1 MNKKTLLFGIVAVSL
16 LVWLSFSY
24 SVETPVEPIEHM
36 EADFEFVSNPEK
48 VVSEYEAGSDMQKRL
63 DAAIKKNPEWARLV
77 RNKKMAVGLVDLS
90 DENIAKYAYVNGQHM
105 MYAAS
110 LPKIAVLLAAA
121 DAIDCGE
128 MQFKGEVKKDM
139 QLMIAK
145 SNNAATTRM
154 IDRLGFKKIKS
165 VLTSAENKFYDYAKG
180 GGLWVGK
187 RYAAAGKRMPD
198 PMKGLSHAATV
209 EQVCRFYHRLYNDDL
224 VSERGSE
231 IMKSCLV
238 DPQLHHKFVNS
249 LDKIAPNAKV
259 YRKSGTWRNYHAD
272 SALVVGEGDRKY
284 ILVALIEGNNG
295 SQICKDLVYTAEK
308 VLGLGKVKVA
318 YP

>member
-1 MNKKTLLFGIVAVSL
+1 ML
-16 LVWLSFSY
+16 
-24 SVETPVEPIEHM
+24 
-36 EADFEFVSNPEK
+36 
-48 VVSEYEAGSDMQKRL
+48 RL
-63 DAAIKKNPEWARLV
+63 KNNPEWAQLV

-90 DENIAKYAYVNGQHM
+90 DDNIAKYAYVNGQHM

-121 DAIDCGE
+121 DAIDNGE
-128 MQFKGEVKKDM
+128 MHFNGEVKKDM

-154 IDRLGFKKIKS
+154 IDRLGFAKIKS
-165 VLTSAENKFYDYAKG
+165 VLTSAENKFYDKTKG

-209 EQVCRFYHRLYNDDL
+209 EQVCRFYHRLYNNDL
-224 VSERGSE
+224 VSESGSE
-231 IMKSCLV
+231 IMKKCLV

-249 LDKIAPNAKV
+249 LDKIDPTAKV
-259 YRKSGTWRNYHAD
+259 YRKSGTWKNYHAD
-272 SALVVGEGDRKY
+272 SALVVGDGNRKY
-284 ILVALIEGNNG
+284 ILVALIEGENG
-295 SQICKDLVYTAEK
+295 SQICKELVYTAEK
-308 VLGLGKVKVA
+308 VLQVSNNKGA
-318 YP
+318 